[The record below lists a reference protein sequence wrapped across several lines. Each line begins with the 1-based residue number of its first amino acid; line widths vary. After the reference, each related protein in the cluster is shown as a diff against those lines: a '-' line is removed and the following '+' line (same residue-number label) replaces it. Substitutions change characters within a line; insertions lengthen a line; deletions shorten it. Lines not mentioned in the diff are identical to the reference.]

1 MAKVSVQINRQ
12 ALKKIESHVN
22 NRAMEYAVEL
32 RDKVY
37 DTLYSLS
44 SAIIP
49 FENEY
54 GIAVKTGALRR
65 SITPVDP
72 VRVDKNLIETEV
84 YFDTQVAPHAVFVLE
99 GTEKMPAR
107 PIHLVAL
114 ELIRMQM
121 RSL

>member
-1 MAKVSVQINRQ
+1 VAQITTQINKQVLNRIKERVEER
-12 ALKKIESHVN
+12 ALS
-22 NRAMEYAVEL
+22 RAVEL

-44 SAIIP
+44 SAVVP

-54 GIAVKTGALRR
+54 GVAVKTGALRR
-65 SITPVDP
+65 SITPTEP
-72 VRVDKNLIETEV
+72 VRVNKTTVEAEV

-107 PIHLVAL
+107 PIHLIAL

-121 RSL
+121 RPL